1 MKQIYEKP
9 VLYAES
15 FELLEHIGTN
25 CNPDAFALTNAKNS
39 SDCYV
44 DFDGLHLFM
53 SDTKQ
58 DCNYDQDVE
67 GWPELYWSF
76 DPSSTEDY
84 EKLFAS

>member
-1 MKQIYEKP
+1 MRKVYEKP
-9 VLYAES
+9 QLFAES
-15 FELLEHIGTN
+15 FELTEHIGQN
-25 CNPDAFALTNAKNS
+25 CNPDVFSLTTHRNS

-58 DCNYDQDVE
+58 DCNFDQDEE
-67 GWPELYWSF
+67 GWPELYWGF
-76 DPSSTEDY
+76 DISSTTDG